1 MLKFILEN
9 ISEYLSLTI
18 IINWNEM
25 LLKDSPDGPD
35 VGGPPVGGPSVGG
48 PLVAGIKNLKQ

>member
-1 MLKFILEN
+1 
-9 ISEYLSLTI
+9 
-18 IINWNEM
+18 M
-25 LLKDSPDGPD
+25 LLKDLPDGPD

>member
-1 MLKFILEN
+1 M
-9 ISEYLSLTI
+9 
-18 IINWNEM
+18 
-25 LLKDSPDGPD
+25 LKDSPDGPD

>member
-1 MLKFILEN
+1 
-9 ISEYLSLTI
+9 
-18 IINWNEM
+18 M

-35 VGGPPVGGPSVGG
+35 VGGPSVGG

>member
-1 MLKFILEN
+1 
-9 ISEYLSLTI
+9 
-18 IINWNEM
+18 M

>member
-1 MLKFILEN
+1 MLKIILEN

-35 VGGPPVGGPSVGG
+35 VGGPPVGGP
-48 PLVAGIKNLKQ
+48 LVAGIKNLKQ